1 MNVGSGFTDEERRYY
16 WDNQDEIIG
25 RVIEVKFKEIT
36 VDKKTGL
43 ESLQFPVYVQRREMG
58 KEPSYN

>member
-1 MNVGSGFTDEERRYY
+1 MNREVF
-16 WDNQDEIIG
+16 
-25 RVIEVKFKEIT
+25 IEQLDTTEIT